1 MRRGRARLERAVR
14 RRRHQAGKRRNGSQ
28 LTRFFSKH
36 TTVKPFLVFFS
47 RVPNTVLVD
56 FIYNGVYDARG
67 GAGGR
72 GTELAVY
79 TALYRFVLLYV
90 PRRGRARARA
100 HGRLHGVH
108 CMERV
113 F

>member
-72 GTELAVY
+72 GTELR
-79 TALYRFVLLYV
+79 LYRDV
-90 PRRGRARARA
+90 PRRGPGRARARA